1 MVVRRGGQVLLLQRP
16 PQGRW
21 ASLWEFPH
29 GPLAPGESPDEAAMR
44 LLPELTG
51 LRARLGPELVTLRH
65 GVMRFRI
72 TLVCFEAEHLS
83 GEFRSAFYQQ
93 GAWLAPPELS
103 GRPVSAP
110 QRRLARLL
118 ADPGR
123 PRRLF

>member
-1 MVVRRGGQVLLLQRP
+1 MVVRRGDEVLLVQRP

-29 GPLAPGESPDEAAMR
+29 APLAAGESADAAAAR

-51 LRARLGPELVTLRH
+51 LQARLGPELATLRH
-65 GVMRFRI
+65 GVTRFRI

-93 GAWLAPPELS
+93 AVWLPPRELS
-103 GRPVSAP
+103 GRPVSSP
-110 QRRLARLL
+110 QRRLARLV
-118 ADPGR
+118 ADSGR
-123 PRRLF
+123 PHRLF